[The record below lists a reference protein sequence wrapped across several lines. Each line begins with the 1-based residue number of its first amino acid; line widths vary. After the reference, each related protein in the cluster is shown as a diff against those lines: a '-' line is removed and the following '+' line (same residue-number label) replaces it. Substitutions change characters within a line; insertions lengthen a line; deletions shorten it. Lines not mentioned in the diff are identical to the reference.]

1 MTIQNNLKKIYSE
14 FPEHVSL
21 VAVSKTKPVSDILE
35 AYQAGQRVFGENK
48 VQEMCDKQPGLPND
62 IRWHLIGHLQRNKV
76 KYIASFV
83 ELIHGVESL
92 RLLKEIDKQ
101 AKKHNRVINCLFQIY
116 IAEEETKFGLNE
128 QELEEIINS
137 EEFKQLEN
145 IKIVGF
151 MGMATFTDDDEKI
164 RKEFAYL
171 KSLFDKYQPLNRT
184 NLQLDTLSM
193 GMSGDYRIA
202 VECGSNM
209 VRIGSSIFGSRA

>member
-14 FPEHVSL
+14 LSDNISL
-21 VAVSKTKPVSDILE
+21 VAVSKTRPVSDILE

-48 VQEMCDKQPGLPND
+48 VQEMCDKQPESPND
-62 IRWHLIGHLQRNKV
+62 IQWHLIGHLQRNKV

-151 MGMATFTDDDEKI
+151 MGMATFTDDDDKI
-164 RKEFAYL
+164 RKEFTYL
-171 KSLFDKYQPLNRT
+171 KALFDKYQPLKKA

-209 VRIGSSIFGSRA
+209 VRIGSNIFGSRA

>member
-14 FPEHVSL
+14 LSDNISL
-21 VAVSKTKPVSDILE
+21 VAVSKTRPVSDILE

-48 VQEMCDKQPGLPND
+48 VQEMCDKQPESPND
-62 IRWHLIGHLQRNKV
+62 IQWHLIGHLQRNKV

-151 MGMATFTDDDEKI
+151 MGMATFTDDDDKI
-164 RKEFAYL
+164 RKEFTYL
-171 KSLFDKYQPLNRT
+171 KALFDKYQPLNKE

-209 VRIGSSIFGSRA
+209 VRIGSNIFGSRA